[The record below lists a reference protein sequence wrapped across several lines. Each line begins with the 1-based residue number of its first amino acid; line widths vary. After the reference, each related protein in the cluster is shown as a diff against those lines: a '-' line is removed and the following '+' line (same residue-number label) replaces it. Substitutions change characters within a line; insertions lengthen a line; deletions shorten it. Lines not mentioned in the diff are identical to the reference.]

1 MGKRLGCIVA
11 AVVALAL
18 PAVAAGSPGSI
29 NGFVK
34 SSSGI
39 PQMGAAVEIFTS
51 STSPA
56 KTVFTDARGYYSAGD
71 LIPGTYYVKATLVSF
86 LPSLRENVNLRSGAT
101 LVVNLTLS
109 TLFEA
114 IEMLPR
120 RGNSADDDDWK
131 WTLRSAAN
139 RPILRVLDNGQMV
152 VVTQGGSMKPLTAQV
167 ALIAGSDAEGFG
179 STSDMNTNFAVDRS
193 LFSSGTLSLNGNL
206 GYGDSNQGAF
216 RASYTHQMSDG
227 SKPELAVTVRQF
239 ANPGSMAYNGPLQAI
254 SLSASDTFSLAEV
267 VELHVGSEFQAV
279 EFMGRATA
287 ARPFGSLDLHLS
299 PTTVLEYQYATS
311 EPNTRR
317 SKGYDSAPADLS
329 ETNPRMSMVND
340 EAVLERARHQEVS
353 LSHRFGQTSFQL
365 AAYQDSISHTALLG
379 AGEVY
384 GSEDILL
391 PDVYSS
397 TFTYNGGQL
406 DTNGLRAVVERK
418 LTPGLSAVLN
428 YSYGG
433 VLDMAGPGLDW
444 SSISSTIHRE
454 RRHAVAGKLFG
465 VMPRTNTRWIASYKW
480 INRDSL
486 NPVDLFNSSAGQVDP
501 FLNIFVRQPLPRT
514 PFLPGK
520 VEALMDLRNLLAQ
533 GYVPVVSRDGGT
545 LYLVQSARSVRG
557 GLAFVF

>member
-11 AVVALAL
+11 VVALAL
-18 PAVAAGSPGSI
+18 PAAASGTPGAI
-29 NGFVK
+29 NGYVK

-51 STSPA
+51 SSSPA
-56 KTVFTDARGYYSAGD
+56 KTVFTDARGYYAAGD
-71 LIPGTYYVKATLVSF
+71 LIPGTYYVKATLASF

-139 RPILRVLDNGQMV
+139 RPILRVLGNGQMV
-152 VVTQGGSMKPLTAQV
+152 VVTQSGQKPLTAQV

-179 STSDMNTNFAVDRS
+179 SSSDMNTNFAVERS
-193 LFSSGTLSLNGNL
+193 LFSSGTLSFNGNL
-206 GYGDSNQGAF
+206 GYGNSTQGAF

-227 SKPELAVTVRQF
+227 SRPELAVSVRQF
-239 ANPGSMAYNGPLQAI
+239 ASPGSIAYNGPLQAI
-254 SLSASDTFSLAEV
+254 SLSASDTFNLAQV

-287 ARPFGSLDLHLS
+287 ARPFGSLDVHLS
-299 PTTVLEYQYATS
+299 PATVLEYQYATS

-329 ETNPRMSMVND
+329 ETNPRMSMVGD
-340 EAVLERARHQEVS
+340 QPVLERARHQEVS
-353 LSHRFGQTSFQL
+353 LSHRFGKTSFQL
-365 AAYQDSISHTALLG
+365 AAYQDSISNTALLG
-379 AGEVY
+379 AGDVY
-384 GSEDILL
+384 GSEDLLL

-444 SSISSTIHRE
+444 SSIGSSIHRE

-465 VMPRTNTRWIASYKW
+465 VLPRSNTRWIASYKW

-501 FLNIFVRQPLPRT
+501 FLNIFVRQPLPRMQ
-514 PFLPGK
+514 FFPGK
-520 VEALMDLRNLLAQ
+520 LEALMDLRNLLAQ